1 MESVIRRR
9 LTGNEELCALLAK
22 QMTSMGIEPAI
33 YYSKAPADVDLQEG
47 NYPQIVFGV
56 DKFTDAIHGVAG
68 LLTVDI
74 ICSQDTTEP
83 ETIERLVRES
93 LEGVFFAP
101 PDDEIFL
108 LKWSKSEVF
117 NEPASERIPMIIGA
131 TLTFEMYAFPNQ
143 ITSTPDPILALQ
155 EWTANLDVIVIG
167 HSDFGESFI
176 PSRDKPAFYFS
187 MQEERFI
194 EQTHTTIWL
203 DGLIRC
209 HVFAPD
215 VHSRREWLTLFRQEI
230 LFCTHVFLADGSPMR
245 LQDCR
250 LNFNDNEIQGQ
261 LQLTFRYGLW
271 RQEKYAHPM
280 IGKGVRFD
288 KNLRWRNGNYG
299 RGDFHDKGACTSGS

>member
-9 LTGNEELCALLAK
+9 LIGNEELCALLAK

-74 ICSQDTTEP
+74 ICSANTTEP
-83 ETIERLVRES
+83 EPIEKLVRES
-93 LEGVFFAP
+93 IEGVFFNP

-117 NEPASERIPMIIGA
+117 TEPASERIPQVSGV
-131 TLTFEMYAFPNQ
+131 TVTFELYTFPSQ
-143 ITSTPDPILALQ
+143 VTSTPDPILALQ

-167 HSDFGESFI
+167 LSDFGECFT
-176 PSRDKPAFYFS
+176 PTRDKPAIYFS
-187 MQEERFI
+187 MQEENFVK
-194 EQTHTTIWL
+194 QTHSVIWL

-230 LFCTHVFLADGSPMR
+230 LFCSHIFLADGSPMR

-261 LQLTFRYGLW
+261 MQLTFQYGLW
-271 RQEKYAHPM
+271 RQEKHANAPINPHWSDS
-280 IGKGVRFD
+280 VRHINRIPYWHED
-288 KNLRWRNGNYG
+288 
-299 RGDFHDKGACTSGS
+299 